1 MQNWEA
7 QNNKL
12 TKTFEFQ
19 SFEEAIEEAIEFMVR
34 ASKVISQMDHHP
46 EWTADRCSAQY
57 RIVQIFFTLNI
68 PCVEII
74 GEATKK
80 LSEPFKAQNSDIEW
94 KKIAGTRDKL
104 IHDYYGID
112 YEIVWNIITQKIEQL
127 HDSLSKL

>member
-46 EWTADRCSAQY
+46 EWTNVYNRVMVSLCTHD
-57 RIVQIFFTLNI
+57 
-68 PCVEII
+68 
-74 GEATKK
+74 
-80 LSEPFKAQNSDIEW
+80 
-94 KKIAGTRDKL
+94 AGN
-104 IHDYYGID
+104 
-112 YEIVWNIITQKIEQL
+112 VITQKD
-127 HDSLSKL
+127 HDLAAALDAVFSRP